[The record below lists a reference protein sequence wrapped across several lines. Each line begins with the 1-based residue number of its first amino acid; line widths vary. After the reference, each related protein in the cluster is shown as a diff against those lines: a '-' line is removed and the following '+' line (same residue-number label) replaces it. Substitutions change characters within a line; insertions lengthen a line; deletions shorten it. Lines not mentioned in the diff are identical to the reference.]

1 MRVKDK
7 IPVYLCLV
15 FMVMCTAS
23 FRWPAENGRITS
35 TFGESRGNHFH
46 DGVDIIS
53 PDRKVYPVSDGKL
66 LYFWD
71 RSVFPLDDYPGL
83 GNYRILAHDNGMV
96 SLYAHLEDAV
106 PRQKRYKISDT
117 LGLMGNTGR
126 SYGKHLHFTLI
137 EIKNGRSFNPM
148 KVLPK
153 VADTSPPVI
162 NGMYIRID
170 DRYYFINEGSNIRLT
185 KHYPLLLDIHDSF
198 TGSEKCG
205 VYTLDVSL
213 NEQKVHSVTFNAI
226 ENSKNGLTISGN
238 IFHSLFDEKGYYK
251 IQKVSYIDGV
261 NTVMVS
267 ARDFS
272 GNTSTKKY
280 SFNVKVEF

>member
-1 MRVKDK
+1 MLEKLS
-7 IPVYLCLV
+7 IYACLV
-15 FMVMCTAS
+15 FLVIFTAS
-23 FRWPAENGRITS
+23 FRWPADTVTVTS

-46 DGVDIIS
+46 DGIDVIS
-53 PDRKVYPVSDGKL
+53 SDRKIYPVSDGEL
-66 LYFWD
+66 VYFWD
-71 RSVFPLDDYPGL
+71 KSVFPLDDYPGL
-83 GNYRILAHDNGMV
+83 GNYRILSHNDKLYA
-96 SLYAHLEDAV
+96 LYAHLDDAV
-106 PRQKRYKISDT
+106 PKHERYSSDDL
-117 LGLMGNTGR
+117 LGMMANTGR

-137 EIKNGRSFNPM
+137 ERKTGRSVNPL
-148 KVLPK
+148 KVLPEVEDNK
-153 VADTSPPVI
+153 PPQV

-170 DRYYFINEGSNIRLT
+170 DHYYSIREGSNIRLT
-185 KHYPLLLDIHDSF
+185 KNYPLLVDIHDSF
-198 TGSEKCG
+198 RGSEKCG
-205 VYTLDVSL
+205 VYSLEVSM
-213 NEQKVHSVTFNAI
+213 NGKKVHSVTFEAI
-226 ENSKNGLTISGN
+226 GNSKNGLTISGN